1 MKFFIQVT
9 KTANKFHFISNLTD
23 WHFSCRESD
32 NKRWLEET
40 GKLTQKEKNALK
52 LFTKIL
58 KKYDF
63 GENFIGKPFTRN
75 NDKEIWKNIKKFINK
90 KEFERIQ
97 EIFYVFDKRFEK
109 IWKKE
114 RDRLKFWKIKLQK
127 YLSKYKG
134 NKEIFGK
141 SKIFFRAKN
150 LPSTMEIYLLI
161 GSGGGGA
168 NIGKGAITL
177 DFSNRPISHLKY
189 ALGVITHE
197 TLHLIANS
205 SQYYLKNLKK
215 TAESLSVP
223 RKNSL
228 ISGKRRKRSIV
239 NEAIIGAIC
248 PEGYVFTKY
257 FLNLSDKKA
266 NKYFEKRIHNAKNK
280 FSEWR
285 TFSAKKL
292 YFITKD
298 YFENKKPIDKEF
310 FNTTIQIFKKFN

>member
-1 MKFFIQVT
+1 MKFFIQIT
-9 KTANKFHFISNLTD
+9 KTSNKFHFISNLTG
-23 WHFSCRESD
+23 WHFSCREND
-32 NKRWLEET
+32 NERWLKET
-40 GKLTQKEKNALK
+40 GKLTQKEKDALK

-63 GENFIGKPFTRN
+63 GKNFIGRPFIRSTE
-75 NDKEIWKNIKKFINK
+75 KEIWKNIKKFVNK
-90 KEFERIQ
+90 KEFLQIQ

-114 RDRLKFWKIKLQK
+114 KNRLMFWKTKLQK
-127 YLSKYKG
+127 YLNKYKG
-134 NKEIFGK
+134 TKEIFRK
-141 SKIFFRAKN
+141 SKIFFRTKN
-150 LPSTMEIYLLI
+150 IPGIMKIYLLI

-189 ALGVITHE
+189 ALGVVIHE

-215 TAESLSVP
+215 TSDNLSVP
-223 RKNSL
+223 HKNSL
-228 ISGKRRKRSIV
+228 ISGKRRKRSII
-239 NEAIIGAIC
+239 NEAIVGAIC

-266 NKYFEKRIHNAKNK
+266 NEYFKKRIHNAKNK

-285 TFSAKKL
+285 VFSAKEL
-292 YFITKD
+292 YSITKD

-310 FNTTIQIFKKFN
+310 FNATTQVFKKFN